1 MIQWDLFEDLKSWI
15 KSLKEQQNYSERTI
29 DAYWGDVHTCL
40 KFLASRTDL
49 PLTREVF
56 QQRTTQDFKVW
67 LDYRKEK
74 GYGVRSTVR
83 AFSIMR
89 QFCKF
94 LVAQKILNADPLSK
108 LKAPS
113 VVLREPIQKKCFVL
127 RNKIIYHLFNEE
139 GLSVTEILALNKG
152 DVLISP
158 PMLSILNKKNKKRF
172 LPISDE
178 ILNHIQLYLTFLPFP
193 FTPDTPL
200 FVGPRGKRL
209 TPSVVRSLAT
219 SETPSEEAYQKCS

>member
-1 MIQWDLFEDLKSWI
+1 MIQWDLFEDLKNWI

-40 KFLASRTDL
+40 KFLASRLDM

-56 QQRTTQDFKVW
+56 QQRTAQDFRVW

-83 AFSIMR
+83 AFSIMK

-94 LVAQKILNADPLSK
+94 LVSKDILPSDPLSK

-113 VVLREPIQKKCFVL
+113 VVAREPIQKRCFVL
-127 RNKIIYHLFNEE
+127 RNKIIHHLFNEE
-139 GLSVTEILALNKG
+139 GLSVTEILNLNKG
-152 DVLISP
+152 DVLVSP
-158 PMLSILNKKNKKRF
+158 PMLSILNKKNRKRF
-172 LPISDE
+172 LPITED

-209 TPSVVRSLAT
+209 TPSVVRTLAI
-219 SETPSEEAYQKCS
+219 SDSSQDEMYQKCS